1 MKLDESPTL
10 DFAAPASSGDAVPPA
25 RRLRGEG
32 ILVGLCVFWGS
43 SFLIIQHVERSISAG
58 SLVFLR
64 FSLAAVLLSPFL
76 RKGTAI
82 GLNGLELGFWLW
94 AGFLAQAIGLRYTSS
109 GRAAFVTSL
118 NVIFVPI
125 LAALAGRRIGAI
137 VWASAAM
144 AFAGAGLLCYDG
156 SPANVGDLW
165 VLACALLFA
174 VYIVRLE
181 TAANRFPALSL
192 TAVQL
197 WVVAA
202 LSLPWFAHDAMA
214 AGGTGSM
221 PHVPWLG
228 VVYLGVVCTAV
239 TTWLQTVGQ
248 QDVPAAQ
255 ASIIYMLEPVFA
267 TLFAYLLVGETHGW
281 QGWTGSAMI
290 LGATLLSQVPLL
302 RRRRRIEVIPAA

>member
-1 MKLDESPTL
+1 VDYTTSHAHSAE
-10 DFAAPASSGDAVPPA
+10 AAPPA

-32 ILVGLCVFWGS
+32 ILIGLCVFWGT
-43 SFLIIQHVERSISAG
+43 SFLIIKHVERSISAG

-64 FSLAAVLLSPFL
+64 FTLAALLLSPFL
-76 RKGTAI
+76 RKGRAI
-82 GLNGLELGFWLW
+82 WWNGLELGFWLW
-94 AGFLAQAIGLRYTSS
+94 AGFLAQAIGLRYTGS

-118 NVIFVPI
+118 NVIFVPM
-125 LAALAGRRIGAI
+125 LAALAGRRIGGI
-137 VWASAAM
+137 VWAAAAM
-144 AFAGAGLLCYDG
+144 AFVGAGLLCYDG

-181 TAANRFPALSL
+181 TAAERFPALPL

-197 WVVAA
+197 WTVAA
-202 LSLPWFAHDAMA
+202 LSFPWFARDALA
-214 AGGTGSM
+214 AGAAGNA

-267 TLFAYLLVGETHGW
+267 TLFAWVFVGERPGPKGW
-281 QGWTGSAMI
+281 AGSGLI

-302 RRRRRIEVIPAA
+302 MRKRSAGQTTTT